1 MDSIFRLPKQKP
13 KYAALSMN
21 EKGSLDESTA
31 RFDDIQ
37 QSRRPRAS
45 RILISCA
52 VLGMLSGLISTT
64 ILINQAYGHKHQ
76 QHSRLL
82 SARTLVPEIP
92 FVVQM
97 WEEDERFTDVSKKAD
112 KFWDEM
118 MPIGNGYIKVENPR
132 RYDIPNGR
140 PVHDDSAEA
149 EVYALSVTHQL
160 HCLAMIRQAIVASET
175 NATSS
180 SNMGHHIHHCIDYIR
195 KGILCAGDTSLE
207 WSTAIRHG
215 NHTRYITSGDGSQHQ
230 CRDWTVLKAFMESQR
245 ATDAHSAIHA

>member
-82 SARTLVPEIP
+82 SARTLVPES
-92 FVVQM
+92 M
-97 WEEDERFTDVSKKAD
+97 
-112 KFWDEM
+112 
-118 MPIGNGYIKVENPR
+118 
-132 RYDIPNGR
+132 
-140 PVHDDSAEA
+140 
-149 EVYALSVTHQL
+149 
-160 HCLAMIRQAIVASET
+160 VASPKIHS
-175 NATSS
+175 TSP
-180 SNMGHHIHHCIDYIR
+180 IH
-195 KGILCAGDTSLE
+195 
-207 WSTAIRHG
+207 
-215 NHTRYITSGDGSQHQ
+215 
-230 CRDWTVLKAFMESQR
+230 
-245 ATDAHSAIHA
+245 